1 MSKSKVTIAVLA
13 TSCFFLSSI
22 VIYQFSKSN
31 TVSQGSSCSLD
42 QIVTEKNQNPKT
54 IYESYHVQNTIS
66 KKSAKLQACF
76 IAYVNRKPEKTK
88 GYVFVD
94 WQIDSSGNAFKA
106 EKIGASLGDD
116 EFYSCILDTVNSW
129 EFPPP
134 PSGKTAYTSYKF
146 RFASQEE
153 MSEEIRKRRERMKE
167 LEKKE
172 IKIP

>member
-13 TSCFFLSSI
+13 TSCLFLSSI
-22 VIYQFSKSN
+22 IIYQFSRAN
-31 TVSQGSSCSLD
+31 TEFQSSSCSLD
-42 QIVTEKNQNPKT
+42 QMVTEKNTSSKT

-66 KKSAKLQACF
+66 KKSSNLQTCF
-76 IAYVNRKPEKTK
+76 IDYVNRKPDRTK

-94 WQIDSSGNAFKA
+94 WQIDSSGDAFKA
-106 EKIGASLGDD
+106 EKIGASIGD
-116 EFYSCILDTVNSW
+116 ETFYSCIIDTVNSW

-153 MSEEIRKRRERMKE
+153 MSEELRKRRERMKE

-172 IKIP
+172 IKLP